1 MYPFYVLDVPH
12 DVTDEQVAARYRALV
27 RAFPPDRTP
36 ELFGEIRRAY
46 EALADHRRR
55 IRARLEYME
64 EDAPSL
70 RQGPPPRLPPATRR
84 RLPADELAALL
95 RDAPVSPVA
104 GDTASGRGG
113 QPAGRA
119 GGRR

>member
-27 RAFPPDRTP
+27 RAFPPDRAP
-36 ELFGEIRRAY
+36 ERFGEIRRAY
-46 EALADHRRR
+46 EALADRRSR
-55 IRARLEYME
+55 VRARLEYME
-64 EDAPSL
+64 EGAPSL
-70 RQGPPPRLPPATRR
+70 RQGPPPRLPPAARP

-95 RDAPVSPVA
+95 RDAPGSPA
-104 GDTASGRGG
+104 ERDAASGGG
-113 QPAGRA
+113 SPGGRA